1 MPVLTDYEVP
11 SEIKRRVKITVNSIH
26 GQYQKQSNIVSNV
39 KEIIMTEIET
49 SKFKY
54 IYYFYKYF
62 IYYYSLFFYYILRLN

>member
-39 KEIIMTEIET
+39 KEIIMKLRHLSLNI
-49 SKFKY
+49 FIIFINILY
-54 IYYFYKYF
+54 IIIHYFF
-62 IYYYSLFFYYILRLN
+62 IIF